1 MSPAGNRPPRP
12 TTAAVIASD
21 TPAGPPAGAPT
32 TVRAVGMLMA
42 ATPCGARDAHRI
54 LEAAADLVR
63 TTPDAVAAAVVGG
76 SCGTPVPVHVE
87 RAVRRA
93 MEAARTS
100 GRPAGPLVGLLPAR
114 TRVEEVLTRL
124 RGCRARLGV
133 APEDPT
139 ALRAMDDAAYTL
151 CVLMGRPTVHEAVL
165 AAEAHLARPA
175 P

>member
-12 TTAAVIASD
+12 TAAVIDSD
-21 TPAGPPAGAPT
+21 TPAGPPAAAPT
-32 TVRAVGMLMA
+32 ARAVGMLMA

-54 LEAAADLVR
+54 LAAAASLVR
-63 TTPDAVAAAVVGG
+63 TTPDAVAAAVVEG
-76 SCGTPVPVHVE
+76 SYGTPVPLHVE

-93 MEAARTS
+93 MKAARTS
-100 GRPAGPLVGLLPAR
+100 GRPAGSLVGILPAR

-124 RGCRARLGV
+124 RGCRTRLGV
-133 APEDPT
+133 TPEDPA

-165 AAEAHLARPA
+165 AAEAHLAHLA